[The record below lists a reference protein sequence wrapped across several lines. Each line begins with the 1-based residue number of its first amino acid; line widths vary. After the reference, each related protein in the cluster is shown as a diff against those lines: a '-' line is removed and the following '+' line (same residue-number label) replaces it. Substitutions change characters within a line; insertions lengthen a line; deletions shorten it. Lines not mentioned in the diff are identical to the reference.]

1 MYASNED
8 EFNRDESDW
17 VVLRQTPPTNTVSG
31 LTFFSTFCILFYLF
45 LLKIL
50 QEAVS
55 LINDEQSNS
64 SSSSSSSSDDSSSES
79 DRSDISSSLSSTE

>member
-31 LTFFSTFCILFYLF
+31 LTFFCIFCILFIY
-45 LLKIL
+45 I
-50 QEAVS
+50 E
-55 LINDEQSNS
+55 
-64 SSSSSSSSDDSSSES
+64 DSSGSCKS
-79 DRSDISSSLSSTE
+79 Y